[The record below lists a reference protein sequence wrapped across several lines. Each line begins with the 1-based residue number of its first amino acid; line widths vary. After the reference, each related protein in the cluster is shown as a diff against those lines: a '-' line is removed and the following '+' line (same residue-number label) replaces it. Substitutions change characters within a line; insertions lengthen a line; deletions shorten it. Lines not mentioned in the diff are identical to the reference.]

1 MKNPAPVLAS
11 FLAFVLTSG
20 TAPSAQAREGTLELP
35 EYIGDLEFD
44 GEYVFKDPRLGR
56 SYLYG
61 APWLSLVIY
70 VYDDGVEH
78 IPDGANSDVVYAQF
92 ERAIREIRSQ
102 PVYENVELLSEGSV
116 QLGSGSSA
124 LDAREAV
131 FTLRTE
137 GGEAKSYL
145 WITGY
150 GGLIYKVRFP
160 ASHIREQDGRINRGE
175 ILEAVGESIRRAHEA
190 RPIRQ
195 ASNLTDSPVGS

>member
-1 MKNPAPVLAS
+1 MKRRAPVLAS
-11 FLAFVLTSG
+11 FLALLLASG
-20 TAPSAQAREGTLELP
+20 TAWDAQARQGTLELP
-35 EYIGDLEFD
+35 EYIGDLEYD
-44 GEYVFKDPRLGR
+44 GEYVFQDPRLGR

-78 IPDGANSDVVYAQF
+78 IPDGAHSDVVDAQF

-102 PVYENVELLSEGSV
+102 PVYGNVELLSEGRV
-116 QLGSGSSA
+116 QLGSGSGA

-131 FTLRTE
+131 FTLQTE

-150 GGLIYKVRFP
+150 GGLIYKVRFT

-175 ILEAVGESIRRAHEA
+175 ILEAIGESIRRAHDA
-190 RPIRQ
+190 RLIRQ
-195 ASNLTDSPVGS
+195 AGYVTDSAVRS